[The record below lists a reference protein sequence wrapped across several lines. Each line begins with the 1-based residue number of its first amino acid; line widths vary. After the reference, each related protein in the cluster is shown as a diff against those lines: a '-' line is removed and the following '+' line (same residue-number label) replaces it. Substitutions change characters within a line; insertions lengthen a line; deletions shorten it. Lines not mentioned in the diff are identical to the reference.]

1 MLNISQWGL
10 DLILFGAVIGAAVV
24 MVIGVLISLT
34 GSETGPVQLDGDVWC
49 SHASVVR
56 ALYKATEGKDDWRR
70 HEAHQM
76 LRFWGQRP

>member
-1 MLNISQWGL
+1 MTSNP
-10 DLILFGAVIGAAVV
+10 ILRASLVTASAVV

-34 GSETGPVQLDGDVWC
+34 GSDNGPVTLDGDVWC

-56 ALYKATEGKDDWRR
+56 ALYKATEGTDDWRR